1 MNTNTT
7 KKWVVS
13 ALFAALTCICT
24 MIIKIPTPT
33 GGYIHPGDG
42 MVLLCGIVLGPGMG
56 ALAAGIGSML
66 SDLFSG
72 YMVWVPATFI
82 IKALTAMVAGV
93 LFRKTSQLLSGNKA
107 ASTVR
112 TILGGIIGE
121 AIMVFGYFLFEI
133 GLNAASNGGCHCR
146 RHCILC
152 SRYSRKHRTGCY
164 RYRHCLCT
172 ASHLKPDPRCARVD
186 SRWCKRICI
195 KEHYLLH
202 ICSITA
208 GSSENFRIAGTFF
221 AISTG
226 SVPKP

>member
-7 KKWVVS
+7 KKWVIA

-72 YMVWVPATFI
+72 YLVWVPATFA
-82 IKALTAMVAGV
+82 IKALTAMIAGL
-93 LFRKTSQLLSGNKA
+93 LFHRSRRLPTGHKA

-112 TILGGIIGE
+112 VVLGGIIGE
-121 AIMVFGYFLFEI
+121 AVMVFGYFLFEA
-133 GLNAASNGGCHCR
+133 GLNAASNGGLSAAAVAGGIAYSAAGIPAN
-146 RHCILC
+146 ILQGA
-152 SRYSRKHRTGCY
+152 TGIVIACVLLPVLDQIPDI
-164 RYRHCLCT
+164 RAWVHDNVN
-172 ASHLKPDPRCARVD
+172 AS
-186 SRWCKRICI
+186 
-195 KEHYLLH
+195 
-202 ICSITA
+202 T
-208 GSSENFRIAGTFF
+208 
-221 AISTG
+221 
-226 SVPKP
+226 

>member
-1 MNTNTT
+1 MNTNST

-13 ALFAALTCICT
+13 ALFAALTCVCT

-72 YMVWVPATFI
+72 YMAWVPATFI
-82 IKALTAMVAGV
+82 IKALTAMVAGI
-93 LFRKTSQLLSGNKA
+93 LFRKSSRLLSGSKA

-112 TILGGIIGE
+112 VILGGIIGE

-133 GLNAASNGGCHCR
+133 GLNAVSNGGF
-146 RHCILC
+146 
-152 SRYSRKHRTGCY
+152 
-164 RYRHCLCT
+164 T
-172 ASHLKPDPRCARVD
+172 AA
-186 SRWCKRICI
+186 
-195 KEHYLLH
+195 
-202 ICSITA
+202 A
-208 GSSENFRIAGTFF
+208 IAGGI
-221 AISTG
+221 AYSAAGIPANIVQGVTG
-226 SVPKP
+226 IVIACVLLPILSQIPDVRAWIRDGANASA

>member
-1 MNTNTT
+1 MTTNST
-7 KKWVVS
+7 KTWVVA

-42 MVLLCGIVLGPGMG
+42 MVLLCGIILGPGMG

-72 YMVWVPATFI
+72 YMVWVPATLI

-93 LFRKTSQLLSGNKA
+93 LFRKSSQLLAGNKA

-112 TILGGIIGE
+112 VIIGGIIGE

-133 GLNAASNGGCHCR
+133 GLNAASNGGF
-146 RHCILC
+146 
-152 SRYSRKHRTGCY
+152 
-164 RYRHCLCT
+164 T
-172 ASHLKPDPRCARVD
+172 AA
-186 SRWCKRICI
+186 
-195 KEHYLLH
+195 
-202 ICSITA
+202 A
-208 GSSENFRIAGTFF
+208 IAGGI
-221 AISTG
+221 AYSAAGLPANIVQGVTG
-226 SVPKP
+226 IVIACVLLPILSKIPDVLAWIRDGANASA